1 MKKGP
6 HPSVEPFL
14 LAVLGTNEEG
24 PDTGAHGRV
33 NERTE
38 PLWSRQGATANVR
51 LTKAL
56 SR

>member
-51 LTKAL
+51 LTKSL